1 MNTRH
6 QLRLTETSRWL
17 VTLAVVLGIV
27 FAGLDLL
34 SAQAAILSQ
43 GQTNSGQTGQT
54 NSGQTGQTGQTN
66 SGLANSGE
74 SILVRRDLSVLTP
87 VVVSE
92 IGPDGVVM
100 ESGAL
105 VPWYDVLVAQNWQRT
120 TNNQLV
126 TVPNTEILEY
136 QQTYGQPWFL
146 VRSRLARGEK
156 LEVARLLTELASRDA
171 ERAPATTNSIAAR
184 YLLAGQLA
192 QSGDT
197 PQAWIEWLT
206 ARQSAEKKLSG
217 ADASHNDSN
226 WLDLYLTRTDY
237 LADPIVH
244 LPLAIAFPSSWSD
257 EQQQQLLAMSDR
269 PGAALCWVTAR
280 LSDSKPSDRK
290 ALGETLKRSLPNAN
304 SDQRALLTSC
314 LETIEKIDNWRNDIM
329 LLASDEVRYGYL
341 EVESQWTSLNRRVQ
355 KSLEPQVPA
364 SKKDQSELERQK
376 LVWQLRLEGLFLT
389 AQADPRIAEAGQL
402 RLLLLEHWGFK
413 SGKP

>member
-17 VTLAVVLGIV
+17 VTLVVVFGIV
-27 FAGLDLL
+27 FAGLGLL
-34 SAQAAILSQ
+34 SAQATQDAILSQ
-43 GQTNSGQTGQT
+43 GQTNSGQP
-54 NSGQTGQTGQTN
+54 NSGQTGQTN

-92 IGPDGVVM
+92 LGPDGVVM
-100 ESGAL
+100 ETGAL

-171 ERAPATTNSIAAR
+171 ERVPATTNSIAAR

-217 ADASHNDSN
+217 ANSSHNDSN
-226 WLDLYLTRTDY
+226 WLDLFLNRTDY

-244 LPLAIAFPSSWSD
+244 LPLAIPFPSSWSD
-257 EQQQQLLAMSDR
+257 QQQQQLLAMSDR
-269 PGAALCWVTAR
+269 PGAALCWVAAR

-290 ALGETLKRSLPNAN
+290 SLGETLKRSLPNAN

-314 LETIEKIDNWRNDIM
+314 LETIEKIENWRNDIM

-355 KSLEPQVPA
+355 ESPEPQVPA

-413 SGKP
+413 NDRHR

>member
-1 MNTRH
+1 VNTRH
-6 QLRLTETSRWL
+6 QVSLTETSRWL

-27 FAGLDLL
+27 FAGLGLL
-34 SAQAAILSQ
+34 SAQVTQDEILSQ
-43 GQTNSGQTGQT
+43 GQTNS
-54 NSGQTGQTGQTN
+54 GQTN

-87 VVVSE
+87 FVVSE

-100 ESGAL
+100 ETGAL

-156 LEVARLLTELASRDA
+156 LEVARLLTELARRDA
-171 ERAPATTNSIAAR
+171 DRAPATTNSIAAR

-206 ARQSAEKKLSG
+206 ARQSAEKKFSG
-217 ADASHNDSN
+217 ADSSHNDSN
-226 WLDLYLTRTDY
+226 WLDLFLNRTDY
-237 LADPIVH
+237 LVDPIVH
-244 LPLAIAFPSSWSD
+244 LPLAIPFPSSWSD
-257 EQQQQLLAMSDR
+257 EQQQQLLALSDR
-269 PGAALCWVTAR
+269 PGAALCWVAAR
-280 LSDSKPSDRK
+280 LSDSRPSDRK
-290 ALGETLKRSLPNAN
+290 VLAETLKQCFANAN
-304 SDQRALLTSC
+304 SDQRELLTSC
-314 LETIEKIDNWRNDIM
+314 LDTIEKIERWRADIQ
-329 LLASDEVRYGYL
+329 LLTSDEVRYGYL
-341 EVESQWTSLNRRVQ
+341 EIESQWTTLRHRMS
-355 KSLEPQVPA
+355 EPEVKGTKQ
-364 SKKDQSELERQK
+364 DQAELKRQK

-389 AQADPRIAEAGQL
+389 AQSDPRIAEAGLL

-413 SGKP
+413 NDRHR